1 MEVDETFSFQSQRV
15 ALRAFE
21 AEDVL
26 ALHTYLNHPELAGRR
41 YIPWGFPGEIPLSKK
56 QAEGIYEEWSEK
68 EDGFVLAVVLRDSQ
82 DLIGH
87 VECEW
92 EWDPRTPSVSLV
104 IAPEHQ
110 RQGHGSEVLQILLDY
125 LFGQSPAHNVSGWM
139 GDWNQAARQFAA
151 KHGFQESGIWRRD
164 SLRNGAYSN
173 GIQVDILRSEWL
185 AREEDINNGA

>member
-1 MEVDETFSFQSQRV
+1 MDETFSFQSGRV

-21 AEDVL
+21 VGDIS

-41 YIPWGFPGEIPLSKK
+41 YIPWGFPGEVPLSKK
-56 QAEGIYEEWSEK
+56 QVEGIFEEWSKK
-68 EDGFVLAVVLRDSQ
+68 EDGFILAAILRDSQ

-92 EWDPRTPSVSLV
+92 EWDPRTPGVSVV

-110 RQGHGSEVLQILLDY
+110 RQGYGSEVLHILLNY

-139 GDWNQAARQFAA
+139 GDWNQAARQFAR

-164 SLRNGAYSN
+164 GLRNGAYYD

-185 AREEDINNGA
+185 AREGGISNGA

>member
-1 MEVDETFSFQSQRV
+1 MDETFSFQSGRV

-21 AEDVL
+21 AQDVP
-26 ALHTYLNHPELAGRR
+26 ALHTYLKHPELAGRR
-41 YIPWGFPGEIPLSKK
+41 YIPWGFPGEVPLS
-56 QAEGIYEEWSEK
+56 QNQVEGVFEAWSKK
-68 EDGFVLAVVLRDSQ
+68 EDGFVLAAILRDSQ

-87 VECEW
+87 AECEW
-92 EWDPRTPSVSLV
+92 EWDPRTPGVSVV

-110 RQGHGSEVLQILLDY
+110 RQGYGSEALQILLDY

-139 GDWNQAARQFAA
+139 GDWNQAARQFAR

-164 SLRNGAYSN
+164 GLRNGAYYD

-185 AREEDINNGA
+185 AREGGLSDGT